1 MCMELS
7 YRGHVDHL
15 PGSLPQDSS
24 FFYKRRE
31 VMASDEAMEVAIA
44 DLNDECMCDI

>member
-7 YRGHVDHL
+7 YRGHVGHL
-15 PGSLPQDSS
+15 SGSLRQDSS

-31 VMASDEAMEVAIA
+31 VMASDEAAIA
-44 DLNDECMCDI
+44 DFNDECMCDI